1 MITDWT
7 KIKVNLNFAPRAV
20 KGKRKQTNGY
30 GDIRG
35 KQFVPYGYFAWLTG
49 KSGIYCITCKKNNL
63 KYIGSSKEMRNR
75 IAKHFSNLRTN
86 KHPNRHLQADYNK
99 YGLDG
104 FTITILEET
113 NEDLYSAMDLVI
125 DKLERQFKKYKGK
138 ITSKKVKMAVMPE
151 IEDLLEED
159 EQKIVRRK
167 EVFLKPIDEE
177 EAITQMELLGHTFFV
192 FKNVDTDKINVV
204 YKRNDGDYGII
215 EAN

>member
-1 MITDWT
+1 MKYNIRGD
-7 KIKVNLNFAPRAV
+7 KIDVTEAIDSYIKEKLSRLDKYLDDNDEVEAKAV
-20 KGKRKQTNGY
+20 ISTKGKDQKVEVTIWSGKYN
-30 GDIRG
+30 IR
-35 KQFVPYGYFAWLTG
+35 A
-49 KSGIYCITCKKNNL
+49 
-63 KYIGSSKEMRNR
+63 
-75 IAKHFSNLRTN
+75 
-86 KHPNRHLQADYNK
+86 
-99 YGLDG
+99 
-104 FTITILEET
+104 EET

>member
-1 MITDWT
+1 MKYNIRGN
-7 KIKVNLNFAPRAV
+7 KIDVTEAIDSYIKEKLSRLDKYLDDNDEVEAKAV
-20 KGKRKQTNGY
+20 ISTKGKDQKVEVTIWSGKYN
-30 GDIRG
+30 IR
-35 KQFVPYGYFAWLTG
+35 A
-49 KSGIYCITCKKNNL
+49 
-63 KYIGSSKEMRNR
+63 
-75 IAKHFSNLRTN
+75 
-86 KHPNRHLQADYNK
+86 
-99 YGLDG
+99 
-104 FTITILEET
+104 EET

-138 ITSKKVKMAVMPE
+138 ITSKKVKMGVMPE

>member
-1 MITDWT
+1 MKYNIRGN
-7 KIKVNLNFAPRAV
+7 KIDVTEAIDSYIKEKLSRLDKYLDDNDEVEAKAV
-20 KGKRKQTNGY
+20 ISTKGKDQKVEVTIWSGKYN
-30 GDIRG
+30 IR
-35 KQFVPYGYFAWLTG
+35 A
-49 KSGIYCITCKKNNL
+49 
-63 KYIGSSKEMRNR
+63 
-75 IAKHFSNLRTN
+75 
-86 KHPNRHLQADYNK
+86 
-99 YGLDG
+99 
-104 FTITILEET
+104 EET

-125 DKLERQFKKYKGK
+125 DKLERQIKKYKGK

>member
-1 MITDWT
+1 M
-7 KIKVNLNFAPRAV
+7 KYN
-20 KGKRKQTNGY
+20 
-30 GDIRG
+30 IRG
-35 KQFVPYGYFAWLTG
+35 NKIDVTEAIDNYIKEKLSRLDKYLDDNDEVEAKAVISTRG
-49 KSGIYCITCKKNNL
+49 KDQKVEVTIWSG
-63 KYIGSSKEMRNR
+63 KYNIR
-75 IAKHFSNLRTN
+75 A
-86 KHPNRHLQADYNK
+86 
-99 YGLDG
+99 
-104 FTITILEET
+104 EET
-113 NEDLYSAMDLVI
+113 NEDLYSAIDLVI